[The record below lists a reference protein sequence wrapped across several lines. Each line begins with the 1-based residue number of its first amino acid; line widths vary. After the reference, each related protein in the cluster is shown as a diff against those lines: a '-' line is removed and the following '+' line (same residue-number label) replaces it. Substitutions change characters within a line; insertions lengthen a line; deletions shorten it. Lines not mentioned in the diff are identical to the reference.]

1 MPRHDIAIFFT
12 TIRKSGTIGA
22 RASARYQPS
31 WDRIRVIIL
40 LVVAIIGRERGMYYP

>member
-1 MPRHDIAIFFT
+1 MTIFFT

-31 WDRIRVIIL
+31 RDRIRVVVL